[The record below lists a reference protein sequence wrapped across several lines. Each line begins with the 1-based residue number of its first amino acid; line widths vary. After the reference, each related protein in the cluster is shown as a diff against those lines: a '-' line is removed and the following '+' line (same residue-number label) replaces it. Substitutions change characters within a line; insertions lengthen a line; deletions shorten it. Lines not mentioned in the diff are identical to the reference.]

1 VFTERLLVLCV
12 PLMVACSDSD
22 NATGQEPLSEMQERE
37 GLASMRAEIETI
49 VGLSGPLSTCRSIA
63 LGAKPCGG
71 PWQYL
76 VYSTA
81 QTDSVLLVEKVAEYN
96 AREADINAR
105 HGSISDC
112 MLVVEPP
119 LGLRDGQCAVA
130 DLGSGITRNDT
141 LLLVDG
147 VGVDAKSD
155 PFDVGSV
162 RIVGDVLMIEVRYG
176 GGCAEHSFTLLDTG
190 IATKSIPPQHRL
202 RLVHDGRGDTCEAYL
217 SRELFFDISPLRKL
231 YSSLDRVVI
240 LIEGIEGSTLYTF

>member
-1 VFTERLLVLCV
+1 MFTKRLLVLCV

-22 NATGQEPLSEMQERE
+22 NATGLEP
-37 GLASMRAEIETI
+37 
-49 VGLSGPLSTCRSIA
+49 
-63 LGAKPCGG
+63 
-71 PWQYL
+71 
-76 VYSTA
+76 
-81 QTDSVLLVEKVAEYN
+81 
-96 AREADINAR
+96 
-105 HGSISDC
+105 
-112 MLVVEPP
+112 
-119 LGLRDGQCAVA
+119 
-130 DLGSGITRNDT
+130 NDT

-217 SRELFFDISPLRKL
+217 TRELFFDISPLRKL